1 MRFVVNGTRVV
12 GVPLTRRQGKVDTS
26 HRLEASMRLEIII
39 SVAVGLWIAVLL
51 LVVSLC
57 HVSRRSDDAT
67 RTASADA
74 MLTDGDIEASPSL
87 AAERPLRTLGIVDA
101 ASLLDVA
108 PETLLEWDRRY
119 GFPTS
124 SAFERLYNESEILA
138 LRDCLEDGL
147 SIASA
152 VSRAREHSKRR
163 RAALASRLL
172 DHRDGGL
179 AS

>member
-1 MRFVVNGTRVV
+1 M
-12 GVPLTRRQGKVDTS
+12 Q
-26 HRLEASMRLEIII
+26 LEIII
-39 SVAVGLWIAVLL
+39 SVAVGLWIAVML

-67 RTASADA
+67 RTSSPDA
-74 MLTDGDIEASPSL
+74 MLTDSEIEASRSL
-87 AAERPLRTLGIVDA
+87 PAERTLRTLDVVDA

-124 SAFERLYNESEILA
+124 SAFERRYSQSEILA
-138 LRDCLEDGL
+138 LRDCLEEGL

-163 RAALASRLL
+163 RAALAARLV